1 MTRILQDIRG
11 TPLLRLL
18 ILVPAV
24 LAAKSWYLNRTA
36 PPEIRAM
43 TDDDRKRLQ
52 DFDASILNFDID
64 DAAIELAATGVGT
77 IPTASVNMVPPNCC
91 VQQKR

>member
-1 MTRILQDIRG
+1 
-11 TPLLRLL
+11 
-18 ILVPAV
+18 
-24 LAAKSWYLNRTA
+24 
-36 PPEIRAM
+36 M